1 MSNSRGFG
9 TAPDGMQ
16 RGGNAR
22 MNLAKNPY
30 GIISGKD
37 DQPNGQNVS
46 SKNSDKSNG
55 GQGSGNQMVTS
66 SRQTGSGGGNG
77 SNSV

>member
-1 MSNSRGFG
+1 MEQNQGKQSINTKEGRREKRQANTGNFMSNSRGFG

-22 MNLAKNPY
+22 VNLDKNPY

-37 DQPNGQNVS
+37 DQTNG
-46 SKNSDKSNG
+46 
-55 GQGSGNQMVTS
+55 
-66 SRQTGSGGGNG
+66 
-77 SNSV
+77 